1 MSEGILEPVAQTE
14 WATPMVAVL
23 KSDKS
28 VRICGNLRVTV
39 NPVANLDRY
48 SVPKIKDHLATLQ

>member
-14 WATPMVAVL
+14 WATSIVTVL

-28 VRICGNLRVTV
+28 VRICGDFRVTV
-39 NPVANLDRY
+39 NPVAKLEN
-48 SVPKIKDHLATLQ
+48 ATLYPRLRTS